1 MPHRRD
7 GAEDPALAAVVG
19 ADLRA
24 ARSAF
29 VATEDLLPGEA
40 AEVARAGYGRRGDHR
55 QQCAQAGTTAQ
66 HGGTI
71 TDRGA
76 TCQFKPG
83 VRNRPT
89 RSRVQVA
96 ATRQSR
102 YLPSSGASLLRTSRG
117 IFARSDQ
124 IASASADWHPHSP
137 WPDATTGSARRM

>member
-7 GAEDPALAAVVG
+7 GAEGPALAAVVG

-29 VATEDLLPGEA
+29 VAAEDLLPGEA
-40 AEVARAGYGRRGDHR
+40 AEIARAGYRRRGDHR

-76 TCQFKPG
+76 SCQFKPG

-89 RSRVQVA
+89 RSRGA
-96 ATRQSR
+96 GSGDPSR
-102 YLPSSGASLLRTSRG
+102 SIEILAEQGRELAPDLARNLRPVRPD
-117 IFARSDQ
+117 RERERRL
-124 IASASADWHPHSP
+124 ASALAL
-137 WPDATTGSARRM
+137 A

>member
-7 GAEDPALAAVVG
+7 GTEDPALAAVVG
-19 ADLRA
+19 ADLGA

-29 VATEDLLPGEA
+29 VAAEDLLPGEA
-40 AEVARAGYGRRGDHR
+40 AEVARAGYRRRGDHR

-76 TCQFKPG
+76 SCQFKPG

-96 ATRQSR
+96 APGRGQSR
-102 YLPSSGASLLRTSRG
+102 SLPSRGAIWLRTSSG
-117 IFARSDQ
+117 SVARYDQ
-124 IASASADWHPHSP
+124 IAS
-137 WPDATTGSARRM
+137 